1 MSDPH
6 AFILEYLC
14 GGDLLGFL
22 RKSRGHGDV
31 YYSGECYPTSSL
43 TERDL
48 LSFAWMTADGM
59 AYLAKNEVR
68 KTVIVCVA
76 IVHDGFHNYEYT

>member
-1 MSDPH
+1 MLDPY
-6 AFILEYLC
+6 ALILEYLS

-31 YYSGECYPTSSL
+31 YCSGECYPTSSL

-59 AYLAKNEVR
+59 AYLAKNEVENPCHC
-68 KTVIVCVA
+68 ICC
-76 IVHDGFHNYEYT
+76 